1 MANVLDIN
9 QTKTWIAGFEKY
21 FQPDNFLRKTFFGEV
36 IPFITE
42 SVIMDYRKG
51 TKKMAPFV
59 VPGNTAVSARSS
71 FQTREYTPPF
81 ISLKRPLNVRDI
93 KTRSFGENP
102 LQPKSEADRAKEIRV
117 RDYKELHDMIE
128 RRFEWMCAQLLI
140 NGSFEVK
147 GVADDGDDAVVIK
160 DTVTLPGFTNKKTA
174 AAADQW
180 TKDTA
185 DVWGQIEQVRID
197 MSKGDNAP
205 TMAIMNSN
213 TAKVFMNNKSVKEKL
228 NIPNSMIAELIT
240 ARPKTTG
247 KNITHYAFIKPGD
260 IEVVGYDA
268 EYEDEKKDT
277 HSFIPDGYVVFAS
290 PGIGQILS
298 GAITQLVGGEY
309 TTFSG
314 LFVPKEWAD
323 EGTDTKNVRLA
334 SRAVPLV
341 EDIDSFYSLKVF

>member
-36 IPFITE
+36 IPFTTE

-81 ISLKRPLNVRDI
+81 ISLKRPLSVRDL

-140 NGSFEVK
+140 NGAFEVK
-147 GVADDGDDAVVIK
+147 GVADDGDNAVVIK

-185 DVWGQIEQVRID
+185 DVWGQINQVRVD
-197 MSKGDNAP
+197 MSKTGNTP

-213 TAKVFMNNKSVKEKL
+213 TAKAFMSNKSVKEKL
-228 NIPNSMIAELIT
+228 NLTDSVIAQLMT
-240 ARPKTTG
+240 ARPKTYG
-247 KNITHYAFIKPGD
+247 ESLTHYAFANPGE
-260 IEVVGYDA
+260 IEILGYDA
-268 EYEDEKKDT
+268 VYEDDAGAVQY
-277 HSFIPDGYVVFAS
+277 FIPDGYVVFVK
-290 PGIGQILS
+290 PGIGKLLS